1 MTIENTLEKLT
12 LAIDNLT
19 AEINTGLARAEKLE
33 NVNSKPKPEN
43 VNSKPEKRRIR
54 KENPEPE
61 NVKSKPK
68 PENVNSKPEKRRIRK
83 ENPEPENVN
92 SKPKSETLIY
102 KPSLDTLR
110 DALLS
115 AQEKGVDVKNFLKEK
130 FQAGKLS
137 DLADEEYATVIEAV
151 KNEK

>member
-33 NVNSKPKPEN
+33 NVN
-43 VNSKPEKRRIR
+43 
-54 KENPEPE
+54 
-61 NVKSKPK
+61 SKPK